1 LARTICK
8 QYVDDQDRLWVITL
22 DPALED
28 FVNSHIERGEHGTS
42 NRIPPQAAQQIVQRI
57 AARAGE
63 LTQTGRAAVV
73 LCSPQVRGSLRR
85 MIESSLPAVAV
96 LSFNE
101 IVPGIAVE
109 AVALVG
115 MND

>member
-1 LARTICK
+1 
-8 QYVDDQDRLWVITL
+8 VDDQDRLWVITL

-28 FVNSHIERGEHGTS
+28 FINSHVERTEHGTS

-57 AARAGE
+57 AARAAE
-63 LTQTGRAAVV
+63 LTQTGRTAVL
-73 LCSPQVRGSLRR
+73 LCSPQVRSSLRR
-85 MIESSLPAVAV
+85 MIESSLPHVAV

-101 IVPGIAVE
+101 IVQGIAVE